1 MYDLDGLIMTSTA
14 VHYLMAV
21 IMRVVIQCY
30 LGIIYI
36 TGVTIYLIDGNV
48 CITDSSDVHD
58 KSLCFF
64 S

>member
-1 MYDLDGLIMTSTA
+1 MPISLMPNY
-14 VHYLMAV
+14 YLQLCKT
-21 IMRVVIQCY
+21 IIRVVIQCY

-58 KSLCFF
+58 KSLCFC

>member
-1 MYDLDGLIMTSTA
+1 MTRAA

-21 IMRVVIQCY
+21 IIRVVIQCY

-58 KSLCFF
+58 KSLCFC